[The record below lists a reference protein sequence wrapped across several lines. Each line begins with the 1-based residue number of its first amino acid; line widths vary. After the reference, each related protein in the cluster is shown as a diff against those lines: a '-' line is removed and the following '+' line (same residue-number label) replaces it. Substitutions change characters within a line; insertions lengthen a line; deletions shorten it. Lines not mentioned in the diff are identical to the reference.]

1 MASVPK
7 PTRAFPHLS
16 VIVAASPEGGIGY
29 AGKLPWRLRGDM
41 KFFRQVTTQVPT
53 SPTIQY
59 TNAVIMGR
67 KTWESIPHT
76 FRPLKNRVNIIVSRN
91 RDLLQG
97 TEYQLGPLLHVC
109 SSVDDALRYLTDSF
123 PLRLQSRMPTD
134 TTLSSAK
141 EVLLH
146 KVFVIGGE
154 QIYQAVLSHP
164 MCQYVFLTQVQPVR
178 DNHSTASPP
187 SYDAFFGPLPA
198 RFTQQSYQRLVELA
212 GVKVPHGKQT
222 EDDCT
227 YEFTLWESS

>member
-7 PTRAFPHLS
+7 PTRAFPRLS

-41 KFFRQVTTQVPT
+41 KFFRQVTTQVPP
-53 SPTIQY
+53 SLDVEY

-67 KTWESIPHT
+67 KTWESIPQT

-97 TEYQLGPLLHVC
+97 TEYQLGPSLHVC
-109 SSVDDALRYLTDSF
+109 TSVDDALRYLADTF
-123 PLRLQSRMPTD
+123 PLRPSSSMPGD
-134 TTLSSAK
+134 TALDPPAK
-141 EVLLH
+141 EVKLH

-154 QIYQAVLSHP
+154 QIYRTVLSHP
-164 MCQYVFLTQVQPVR
+164 MCQYVFLTQVQPIR
-178 DNHSTASPP
+178 DNHSPAP

-198 RFTQQSYQRLVELA
+198 GFTQQSHQRLVEVA
-212 GVKVPHGKQT
+212 GVKVPEGVQT
-222 EDDCT
+222 EDNCT